1 MTITLSIKSVPDEL
15 AAQLR
20 ERAARNHRS
29 LQGELMA
36 IIESAVRASH
46 GDAGMRATAVGLDE
60 RGRPIVRKGT
70 RRIEDIAAE
79 LRRLTPEP
87 RVDVPRAVDI
97 IRAMRD
103 SR

>member
-1 MTITLSIKSVPDEL
+1 
-15 AAQLR
+15 
-20 ERAARNHRS
+20 
-29 LQGELMA
+29 MA
-36 IIESAVRASH
+36 IIESAVHATH
-46 GDAGMRATAVGLDE
+46 GNAEARATVVGLDE

-87 RVDVPRAVDI
+87 RVDVPRSADI